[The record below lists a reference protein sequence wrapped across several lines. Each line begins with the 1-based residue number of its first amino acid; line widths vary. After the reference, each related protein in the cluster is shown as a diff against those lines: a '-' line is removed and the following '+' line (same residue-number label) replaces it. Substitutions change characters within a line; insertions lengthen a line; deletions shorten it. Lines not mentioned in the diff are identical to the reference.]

1 MITIPPSDNETL
13 SQAMNRMRE
22 EGYKANF
29 QFKEGKMMDMDA
41 KKSYAAEALTIVAF
55 ERFEGATDP
64 ADNSILY
71 AIEAKD
77 GTKGN
82 YVSAYG
88 AYDDDDAAAFIRK
101 VEMLEDDKRIEK
113 QQEIKED

>member
-1 MITIPPSDNETL
+1 MITIPPSNNETL
-13 SQAMNRMRE
+13 SQAMNSLRE
-22 EGYKANF
+22 DGYKANF
-29 QFKEGKMMDMDA
+29 QFKDGKMMDMDA
-41 KKSYAAEALTIVAF
+41 KKAYAAEELTIVGF
-55 ERFEGATDP
+55 ERFEGATNP

-88 AYDDDDAAAFIRK
+88 AYDEDDAANFIRK
-101 VEMLEDDKRIEK
+101 VEMLDKDKRADK
-113 QQEIKED
+113 QQELKED